1 MTIYTYYCYVFLIY
15 FLSFWSICQCWCN
28 CHCSVT
34 KSCIQLFATPWT
46 VACQAP
52 LSHTISWSLL
62 TFMSIESVILSNHLI
77 LHCPLLLLPS
87 IFPSIRV
94 FSNESALHISW
105 PKDWSFSFSTNPS
118 KTEYS
123 GLIFFLEFA
132 SLISF
137 QFKGLSRVFSST
149 TFRKHQFFCTQP
161 ILWINF
167 QIHTWLLEKP

>member
-1 MTIYTYYCYVFLIY
+1 MICFSHILNIYIYMTIYIYYCYVFLIY

-34 KSCIQLFATPWT
+34 KSRIQLFATPWT

-62 TFMSIESVILSNHLI
+62 TFMSIESMILSNHLI
-77 LHCPLLLLPS
+77 LHCNFLLLPS

-105 PKDWSFSFSTNPS
+105 PKDWSFSFSINPS
-118 KTEYS
+118 RTEYS
-123 GLIFFLEFA
+123 GLIFF
-132 SLISF
+132 
-137 QFKGLSRVFSST
+137 
-149 TFRKHQFFCTQP
+149 
-161 ILWINF
+161 
-167 QIHTWLLEKP
+167 